1 MNQHPINS
9 LSKTSFLYLFIFVA
23 CVSGLGEERR
33 LPEWYLNVYYSQI
46 DGYLSNKTPHYIGM
60 NPLLP
65 SLHFQQNSGKYLQFL
80 IEDSGRLANEFNQQT
95 LKNANKQDS
104 QDSQESDETLKMI
117 EADQQ
122 IVNNEIKRIQHVD
135 MNAWV
140 PRRYNNI
147 DSYAWNS
154 LYLNYNIG
162 FWEKT
167 KEENWAVE
175 GESNLLIYP
184 ASRINIVDW
193 TEAWKEFHFDRT
205 PQSPFYQF
213 LAMSAPLSKK
223 TMMSN
228 DRLIPREV
236 ELNLFVE
243 NEMDKSQKLNDDDL
257 NLIFFFKALIEE
269 DVETIVAI
277 CSDPELVTAQ
287 DTKYW
292 FLQSQEQNNVLS
304 KCHYYW
310 KMKFTINFG
319 KEVITIIPSVDTAD
333 STDLYTVYN
342 LSIHSVEE
350 NGEEPEIVYDKVV
363 SVYVLGSWPD
373 HARLPQHLYNDMLG
387 LYDIV
392 FHLIHPDYE
401 QGSSLL
407 EEIDEDSVPPKI
419 VIHCSAGVGR
429 TGTMVLGFQM
439 YEQMRFIDSENN
451 QDGKLVFAQ
460 LIQDYRPTQ
469 YYQKFLK
476 LFDQFDWKRVKRPPA
491 NNSNQSVK
499 ELNLAEMSSMMKS
512 SKLMAYLFDSMLNYR
527 LYRNLFVQ
535 TIDQFHWLVYFS
547 TMLNFESIRNNYVKS
562 ENLNKGSD
570 IHLEQLDEILSS
582 SKLGKSNST
591 LQKQNSVEILS
602 KSDEI
607 DIKKITRQPSEIL
620 KSKTNLIDQSQLETK
635 LTNLGSFDVENTPQI
650 KKNLDTLG
658 SIEIK
663 QLKLNKKKTVE
674 ILNDKN
680 PKEKKYS
687 FNGIVCT
694 EAVYQKL
701 QEKFNNNN
709 SKQIFRI
716 LI

>member
-33 LPEWYLNVYYSQI
+33 LPEWYLNVYYSHI
-46 DGYLSNKTPHYIGM
+46 DGYLSSHTPEYVGLS
-60 NPLLP
+60 PLMP
-65 SLHFQQNSGKYLQFL
+65 SLHFQQNSDKYLQIL
-80 IEDSGRLANEFNQQT
+80 NNDSGKLANEFNQQT
-95 LKNANKQDS
+95 SQNAIKQDS
-104 QDSQESDETLKMI
+104 KEGEEILNFIK
-117 EADQQ
+117 ADQQ
-122 IVNNEIKRIQHVD
+122 IVNTEIKRIQHVD

-175 GESNLLIYP
+175 GEANLLIYP
-184 ASRINIVDW
+184 ASRINILDW
-193 TEAWKEFHFDRT
+193 TEAWKEFHFDRS

-213 LAMSAPLSKK
+213 LAMSAPISKK

-228 DRLIPREV
+228 DRLIPKEV
-236 ELNLFVE
+236 ELDLFVV
-243 NEMDKSQKLNDDDL
+243 NQNDQSRQLNDDDL

-277 CSDPELVTAQ
+277 CSDPNLVQAQ
-287 DTKYW
+287 DPKSWY
-292 FLQSQEQNNVLS
+292 LDSQEQTGVLA

-319 KEVITIIPSVDTAD
+319 NEVITIRPSVDTAD

-342 LSIHSVEE
+342 LNIHSVED
-350 NGEEPEIVYDKVV
+350 NGDEPLIVYDKVV

-373 HARLPQHLYNDMLG
+373 HARLPQNLYDDMLG

-392 FHLIHPDYE
+392 FHLLHPDYE

-407 EEIDEDSVPPKI
+407 EEITEDTVPPKI

-439 YEQMRFIDSENN
+439 YEQMRFIDSEND
-451 QDGKLVFAQ
+451 QDSKLVFAQ
-460 LIQDYRPTQ
+460 LVEDYRPTK
-469 YYQKFLK
+469 YYKNFLK
-476 LFDQFDWKRVKRPPA
+476 LFDQVEWKKIKRPPT
-491 NNSNQSVK
+491 NDSSQSFK
-499 ELNLAEMSSMMKS
+499 EMSLAEMIALMKS
-512 SKLMAYLFDSMLNYR
+512 SKLIGYLFDSMLNYR

-547 TMLNFESIRNNYVKS
+547 TILSFESIRNNYVKS

-570 IHLEQLDEILSS
+570 IELEQVDDANSP
-582 SKLGKSNST
+582 SKLIKNKSTSQG
-591 LQKQNSVEILS
+591 LQKQNSVEISS
-602 KSDEI
+602 KSNEI
-607 DIKKITRQPSEIL
+607 QIGKITRQPSEIL
-620 KSKTNLIDQSQLETK
+620 KTKSDLIDKSQIDTSLK
-635 LTNLGSFDVENTPQI
+635 NLGSLDDEIMPKT

-663 QLKLNKKKTVE
+663 QLQLNKKKTVE

-680 PKEKKYS
+680 PKVKKYS
-687 FNGIVCT
+687 FNGIVCS
-694 EAVYQKL
+694 EEMYQKL
-701 QEKFNNNN
+701 QEKFNRNKEN
-709 SKQIFRI
+709 FRM